1 MNQREYESALK
12 DLLEEM
18 ATLVEEHYLTDLESV
33 YMPQNV
39 QGVDKISV
47 KDWLDARWTKRNYP
61 TGPQ

>member
-39 QGVDKISV
+39 PGVDKISV
-47 KDWLDARWTKRNYP
+47 KDWLDARWIKRNYP
-61 TGPQ
+61 AGPQ